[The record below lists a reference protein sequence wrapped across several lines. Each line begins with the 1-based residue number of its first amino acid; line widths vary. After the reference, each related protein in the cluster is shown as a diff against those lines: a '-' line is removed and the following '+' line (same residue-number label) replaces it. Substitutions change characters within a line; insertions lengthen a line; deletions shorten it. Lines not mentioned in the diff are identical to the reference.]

1 MWEALL
7 QGNITNSSSEL
18 EFQAF
23 RPDPNNS
30 NVFHLVYGN
39 SFKEGIDSQNDSRI
53 SMEIDFNTRTRLPI
67 NAGYI
72 VGVRLISSS
81 VQLLYDP
88 SGGVDV
94 YYWENQGPDRN
105 CDLSLC
111 DSSVKVLSNVTP
123 LFSWDFRKSGD
134 VCFARIVY

>member
-1 MWEALL
+1 MEKDEYWF
-7 QGNITNSSSEL
+7 I
-18 EFQAF
+18 
-23 RPDPNNS
+23 
-30 NVFHLVYGN
+30 
-39 SFKEGIDSQNDSRI
+39 EG
-53 SMEIDFNTRTRLPI
+53 
-67 NAGYI
+67 
-72 VGVRLISSS
+72 V
-81 VQLLYDP
+81 
-88 SGGVDV
+88 VDV